1 MLRKTC
7 RRLVSHVVRYILTI
21 QLLIPS
27 SVALA
32 APTDQAPRSNQRP
45 SIVKATCQFEARCR
59 LDVSVER
66 DSQETPQVAV
76 ASHDIAALR
85 AGIDVAR
92 MLPIRV
98 GQKPIN
104 HSTLGKVTPLAD
116 QSTSGQKVQVYDK
129 GGVLYLET
137 SGTTKF
143 LTIASPRFAATGD
156 PRELKEAA
164 RFYELLSQAK
174 IVRKEAKFEVDFPAI
189 DRIPDSPLLR
199 DVTIS
204 LRSTG
209 SPTTEGASPTHLVTW
224 VRAPLSPPPS
234 PAPSRA
240 PSAPSASTGSPVSRI
255 GGGGAPIG
263 GDGATTAGD
272 PDATL
277 ASRSLPDQDVPTLQP
292 SVSPTPDEPTATPF
306 PARESCFAAPVSENL
321 FPLTFEPVI
330 VPDGSTTGIRLT
342 KEYLKTVAPKL
353 VLHPALTS
361 IRATVAQSIG
371 NRDDI
376 LPVLLLNG
384 TPLLKTT
391 DLRADD
397 RVVALWINRRD
408 ASLTEPIAIEY
419 PIVITGRDGASYKL
433 DGAGTPLVGISSL
446 HVKAEEGQLDLV
458 TEPFSVSQLAAA
470 LGYRNYVLQDPGV
483 CTWAILQQ
491 QTARVFNYVSS
502 GQGGQSL
509 GRSPCRAGRNPS
521 TGLCLDDGP
530 APDQCT
536 ADNQECECR
545 ALRRTLEDAWRLE
558 RDGVGYVDDSAFIA
572 AFILHG
578 APGRKESCDQVEDKW
593 CDERQKFEERCI
605 QPPQNTPSPQQSE
618 MNQSCRVTTVLEK
631 ANTIYQ
637 CFDAE
642 KDEGVAGRKAGR
654 YCIDNNDNLVIT
666 WKCPLWKDE
675 FVTDSK
681 WSGPPSPL
689 RRLQEAA
696 VRRGQC
702 QEIKRETWPSP
713 WSEIKKELCSPVQN
727 ASCLVTVPLRLPVQL
742 GQKADVERSL
752 RDEAIQDIWR
762 NPAGLIDR
770 KGYKPARGDR
780 ISKCFDVG
788 PEKREL
794 SPEDNEIGF
803 HAQCLRDNEW
813 DEVSSAACKPV
824 PSCQPIHPNAADLL
838 TGTPWGRDL
847 AQLGRIYKEVPCTVS
862 PRPPLLG
869 GEGLCRLPNE
879 VFDLLCSPKICLN
892 PRNGTEVFE
901 TLVTSLSFNEFGDG
915 RFYTRTIANFDEVCR
930 GQSTCEQGTP
940 APSVP
945 TPIVTP
951 TSTRVASPVP
961 SGRAGG
967 GKPLPAKTCA
977 PGAPSP
983 SIRTDEGVGPPPVVP
998 PAITV
1003 PPPKSFSAEG
1013 ATLVEEHP
1021 GTNPS
1026 TPQEVMTSQAMVG
1039 LAFGNLSAIAAWIG
1053 AGVQWIREVSD
1064 QDYAVF
1070 EIDTALLKD
1079 VPSDAIM
1086 YVATKEREIREW
1098 ISEQRAKGRSEAEV
1112 EPELQE
1118 RLTSWLNSDVMRQ
1131 YPQIRHF
1138 YLTAYH
1144 LYSFDLFQLELEKIP
1159 KLKEALNDFTEEA
1172 TKQLQQAAKPGG
1184 APSSAVLSLRLRY
1197 GNLTRALDQ
1206 SDLPDDMKQRLR
1218 DEFGA
1223 QLKEVERQLEIFNR
1237 GDPKEIQ
1244 ELTESSIA
1252 KLKERSD
1259 TWRSSMEGVLGSI
1272 EMTRVLED
1280 KPETGRVLG
1289 RLEELR
1295 ARQRS
1300 LQDEAVSMAKE
1311 ANLGT
1316 AIISTIIDANLEIP
1330 LNLAGVDLNLSERS
1344 RLEAKL
1350 EQLRSVSR
1358 EYREA
1363 LGELTGM
1370 IEQVGIAPEVRYL
1383 LVTAFSALVQN
1394 DHAINSHAMDLVI
1407 NSVGEVVAQA
1417 EVARDVA
1424 VAAFITVATSG
1435 LGTAVTA
1442 IRTTAI
1448 GARLATIGGKAMVGI
1463 EAAAGAKAAGAAR
1476 FGFGMVRLGVTG
1488 AAYGAAGDFAYQP
1501 LAASLNAHRLSRHN
1515 KTTFFSELA
1524 QEQER
1529 LSSDR
1534 GERLKS
1540 AMQFGAAFGVLGG
1553 VSGLLK
1559 AGSAVGRVTD
1569 TANTVAMVSVVGFG
1583 VGSQIGHVQAL
1594 NHEMRAATAQGDRA
1608 EAERLYQEI
1617 IRGQNEIAANFA
1629 FLFPAYKL
1637 WKGVTPIGTVPLRLR
1652 KPKENIPAEIIDKVF
1667 ILHPQYK
1674 YIRVPGSRENLVVD
1688 AITGDVA
1695 DVLRKFLQKTEGD
1708 PTISKSKAI
1717 KHLDTRNG
1725 NQGNFWT
1732 VFAWGDSNTFK
1743 NKFPNRTW
1751 SVKKIG
1757 VVNKFIEAFKR
1768 RGIHTYAEDWVLLS
1782 YERKGQGQY
1791 HFAYNVREEIRILHY
1806 IPDMNQP
1813 R

>member
-1 MLRKTC
+1 M
-7 RRLVSHVVRYILTI
+7 I
-21 QLLIPS
+21 
-27 SVALA
+27 
-32 APTDQAPRSNQRP
+32 
-45 SIVKATCQFEARCR
+45 
-59 LDVSVER
+59 
-66 DSQETPQVAV
+66 
-76 ASHDIAALR
+76 
-85 AGIDVAR
+85 
-92 MLPIRV
+92 
-98 GQKPIN
+98 
-104 HSTLGKVTPLAD
+104 ST
-116 QSTSGQKVQVYDK
+116 
-129 GGVLYLET
+129 
-137 SGTTKF
+137 
-143 LTIASPRFAATGD
+143 
-156 PRELKEAA
+156 
-164 RFYELLSQAK
+164 
-174 IVRKEAKFEVDFPAI
+174 
-189 DRIPDSPLLR
+189 
-199 DVTIS
+199 
-204 LRSTG
+204 
-209 SPTTEGASPTHLVTW
+209 
-224 VRAPLSPPPS
+224 
-234 PAPSRA
+234 
-240 PSAPSASTGSPVSRI
+240 
-255 GGGGAPIG
+255 
-263 GDGATTAGD
+263 
-272 PDATL
+272 
-277 ASRSLPDQDVPTLQP
+277 
-292 SVSPTPDEPTATPF
+292 
-306 PARESCFAAPVSENL
+306 
-321 FPLTFEPVI
+321 
-330 VPDGSTTGIRLT
+330 
-342 KEYLKTVAPKL
+342 
-353 VLHPALTS
+353 
-361 IRATVAQSIG
+361 
-371 NRDDI
+371 
-376 LPVLLLNG
+376 
-384 TPLLKTT
+384 
-391 DLRADD
+391 
-397 RVVALWINRRD
+397 
-408 ASLTEPIAIEY
+408 
-419 PIVITGRDGASYKL
+419 
-433 DGAGTPLVGISSL
+433 
-446 HVKAEEGQLDLV
+446 
-458 TEPFSVSQLAAA
+458 
-470 LGYRNYVLQDPGV
+470 
-483 CTWAILQQ
+483 
-491 QTARVFNYVSS
+491 
-502 GQGGQSL
+502 
-509 GRSPCRAGRNPS
+509 
-521 TGLCLDDGP
+521 
-530 APDQCT
+530 
-536 ADNQECECR
+536 
-545 ALRRTLEDAWRLE
+545 
-558 RDGVGYVDDSAFIA
+558 
-572 AFILHG
+572 
-578 APGRKESCDQVEDKW
+578 
-593 CDERQKFEERCI
+593 
-605 QPPQNTPSPQQSE
+605 
-618 MNQSCRVTTVLEK
+618 
-631 ANTIYQ
+631 
-637 CFDAE
+637 
-642 KDEGVAGRKAGR
+642 
-654 YCIDNNDNLVIT
+654 
-666 WKCPLWKDE
+666 
-675 FVTDSK
+675 
-681 WSGPPSPL
+681 
-689 RRLQEAA
+689 
-696 VRRGQC
+696 
-702 QEIKRETWPSP
+702 
-713 WSEIKKELCSPVQN
+713 
-727 ASCLVTVPLRLPVQL
+727 
-742 GQKADVERSL
+742 
-752 RDEAIQDIWR
+752 
-762 NPAGLIDR
+762 
-770 KGYKPARGDR
+770 
-780 ISKCFDVG
+780 
-788 PEKREL
+788 
-794 SPEDNEIGF
+794 
-803 HAQCLRDNEW
+803 
-813 DEVSSAACKPV
+813 ACKPV

-847 AQLGRIYKEVPCTVS
+847 AQSGQIYKEVPCTVS

-869 GEGLCRLPNE
+869 GEALCRLPDE
-879 VFDLLCSPKICLN
+879 VFDLLCSPKVCLN

-1172 TKQLQQAAKPGG
+1172 TKQLQQAARPGG

-1316 AIISTIIDANLEIP
+1316 AIISTIIDATLEIP

-1476 FGFGMVRLGVTG
+1476 FGFGMVRLGVTA
-1488 AAYGAAGDFAYQP
+1488 AAYGAAGDFAFQP

-1569 TANTVAMVSVVGFG
+1569 TANKVAMVSVVGFG

-1637 WKGVTPIGTVPLRLR
+1637 WKGIPVRPERLGKPGEAIPWALR
-1652 KPKENIPAEIIDKVF
+1652 KKVVT
-1667 ILHPQYK
+1667 LHPDYQYK
-1674 YIRVPGSRENLVVD
+1674 QVPRDKEFLVVD
-1688 AITGDVA
+1688 AITGIPKTIVQEYLA
-1695 DVLRKFLQKTEGD
+1695 FLRTQPMPSNNAIKNWKLAD
-1708 PTISKSKAI
+1708 PTDEKKYWRIY
-1717 KHLDTRNG
+1717 
-1725 NQGNFWT
+1725 
-1732 VFAWGDSNTFK
+1732 AWGDDQ
-1743 NKFPNRTW
+1743 TW
-1751 SVKKIG
+1751 GRNINIGRGKIKG
-1757 VVNKFIEAFKR
+1757 TYIISTIIEAFRSDKNVQ
-1768 RGIHTYAEDWVLLS
+1768 TSPDDWVLIKYYDASRTGLTL
-1782 YERKGQGQY
+1782 EY
-1791 HFAYNVREEIRILHY
+1791 HFAYNLKHGFRILHY
-1806 IPDMNQP
+1806 IKN
-1813 R
+1813 